1 MSIYLKIQDNL
12 YDAVHEALSVLG
24 WSNVVVVFSSQNIR
38 EPENT
43 YCLINIL
50 DIEQQGFR
58 DEGTFLKDDPI
69 DPEKGYL
76 EFIAHYFLQV
86 RFSFI
91 GDSADVVAADF
102 KHNIPNNRA
111 CIDEFRRMGW
121 GILNRSGVRR
131 VPQPRDTK
139 WVEMF
144 NMDMD
149 LSFSIHTEQEYGWVE
164 KVGVLPD
171 YIDKVT
177 INVNDPIVI
186 PPDSNPV
193 PDTTPPFTP

>member
-1 MSIYLKIQDNL
+1 MSIFTQIQDNL
-12 YDAVHEALSVLG
+12 YDAVHNAISVLG
-24 WSNVVVVFSSQNIR
+24 YPNVVVVFSSKNVR
-38 EPENT
+38 EPSQT

-58 DEGTFLKDDPI
+58 DEGTFLKDDAS

-91 GDSADVVAADF
+91 GASADIIASEF

-111 CIDEFRRMGW
+111 CIDEFRKLNW

-131 VPQPRDTK
+131 IPQPRDTQ

-144 NMDMD
+144 NMDMN
-149 LSFSIHTEQEYGWVE
+149 LSFSIHTEQEYSWVE

-171 YIDKVT
+171 YTT
-177 INVNDPIVI
+177 ITPNDPFVI
-186 PPDSNPV
+186 PPETNSPS
-193 PDTTPPFTP
+193 P